1 MIGMESMMTKEIPSN
16 SHAVGTP
23 VKITKVE
30 CTRFLASCAFDDGI
44 VRNKLAIGGKI

>member
-30 CTRFLASCAFDDGI
+30 CTRFLASCAFNMYK
-44 VRNKLAIGGKI
+44 VNKEK